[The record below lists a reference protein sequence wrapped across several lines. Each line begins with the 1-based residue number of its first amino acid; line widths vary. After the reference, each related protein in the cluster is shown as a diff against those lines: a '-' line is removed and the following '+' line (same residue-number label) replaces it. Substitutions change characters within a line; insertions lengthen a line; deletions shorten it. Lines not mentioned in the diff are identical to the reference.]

1 MKLAR
6 RVFWIKL
13 LTILVLVGLWEGL
26 SRSGLFYKGVLPS
39 TWVVVQAIA
48 GELVD
53 SSFYHDLGITMLE
66 SSVGFVAGAIIA
78 LLFAMV
84 LGTNAYVRKMIEPYI
99 IAIGGTPKIIFLPI
113 LFLVFGLGI
122 ESKMAKAALSAF
134 FPIVLSTT
142 SGIVQI
148 PPVLLRVGRGFDLSR
163 WQMLTKIYLPAIANP
178 LLTGL
183 QLGVAMAIIGVLS
196 AEISY
201 ANACLGYRLI
211 RNADQFKISQLY
223 AVVILIFTIS
233 ATINL
238 AIIRL
243 QKQLNRHERSRR
255 EAADGVL
262 APVEATRDPPMA
274 PFNPDAAMYAFHATK
289 LSPPPTTD

>member
-1 MKLAR
+1 MSLAR

-13 LTILVLVGLWEGL
+13 LTILGLMGLWEGL

-39 TWVVVQAIA
+39 TWMVVQAIA
-48 GELVD
+48 GELAD
-53 SSFYHDLGITMLE
+53 SGFYHDLGITMLE
-66 SSVGFVAGAIIA
+66 TSVGFVAGAIIA
-78 LLFAMV
+78 LLFALV
-84 LGTNAYVRKMIEPYI
+84 LGTNAYIRKMIEPYI

-113 LFLVFGLGI
+113 LFLIFGLGI

-134 FPIVLSTT
+134 FPIVLSVT

-163 WQMLTKIYLPAIANP
+163 WQMLTKIYLPAVTNS

-183 QLGVAMAIIGVLS
+183 QLGIAMAIIGVLS

-201 ANACLGYRLI
+201 ANAGLGYRLI
-211 RNADQFKISQLY
+211 RDADQFKISSVY
-223 AVVILIFTIS
+223 AIIILIFTVS
-233 ATINL
+233 ATINF

-243 QKQLNRHERSRR
+243 QQRLNRHERSR
-255 EAADGVL
+255 EAADVVL
-262 APVEATRDPPMA
+262 VPVELKRDA
-274 PFNPDAAMYAFHATK
+274 STSA
-289 LSPPPTTD
+289 LQS